1 MTKKIFTGVISVSL
15 IIMLVCVGLV
25 MGIMYDYMG
34 QKLDDQLAA
43 EAILVE
49 DGWKTGGQDYLDELE
64 QQRNMKSRVTVLS
77 PDGKVL
83 YDSAADSSK
92 MENHM
97 QREEVKKAL
106 AEGEGYAT
114 RTSYTL
120 SADMRYYAKK
130 MDDGSIVRIAISHNS
145 QMRLLLDTS
154 GMIILTLAV
163 LVALSGII
171 SYRVAKAIIKPIND
185 IDLDNPDITETYDEL
200 GPLLHRIHQQ
210 NTSIRIQMANL
221 RKAREEFNIITE
233 NMSEGLLII
242 GKDTEILS
250 YNPGALRMLRRGEDA
265 VAEIPAESVSPDT
278 PGNSSTFAEKDRTE
292 GSVFRLNRSEPFR
305 NAVNAALSGK
315 SLRQYMESAGET
327 YEIIAN
333 PVKEDRQVT
342 GAILILMDVTE
353 RERGECLRREFTSNV
368 SHELKTPL
376 TSIYGV
382 SDMLQSGLVKDEDVK
397 DFAGTIKKESSRL
410 ISLIDDIIRLSQ
422 LDENTIPQE
431 METVDLWEITQQ
443 AAMRLSGKAEENQVT
458 VRCAGVQASI
468 RGVEYI
474 VDEIVY
480 NLCENAIKYNKKGGD
495 VKVTVRREGGKSILT
510 VVDNGIGIPKEDQDR
525 VFERFYRVDKSHSR
539 KIGGTGLG
547 LSIVKHAVSYLGG
560 EIFLESVEG
569 EGTTVTVTF
578 PAV

>member
-34 QKLDDQLAA
+34 QKLDDQLKA
-43 EAILVE
+43 EAVLVE
-49 DGWKTGGQDYLDELE
+49 EGWKTGGQDYLDQLE

-77 PDGKVL
+77 ANGKVL

-97 QREEVKKAL
+97 QREEVKEAL

-145 QMRLLLDTS
+145 QMKLLLDTS

-242 GKDTEILS
+242 DKDTEILS
-250 YNPGALRMLRRGEDA
+250 YNPEALRMLRRGEDDIHQA
-265 VAEIPAESVSPDT
+265 DIA
-278 PGNSSTFAEKDRTE
+278 E
-292 GSVFRLNRSEPFR
+292 GSVFRLNRTEPLR

-315 SLRQYMESAGET
+315 STRQYMESGGQT

-333 PVKEDRQVT
+333 PVKEEHQIT
-342 GAILILMDVTE
+342 GAILIIMDVTE
-353 RERGECLRREFTSNV
+353 RERGERLRREFTSNV

-382 SDMLQSGLVKDEDVK
+382 SDMLQSGLVKDEDIK

-431 METVDLWEITQQ
+431 MESVDLWEITQQ
-443 AAMRLSGKAEENQVT
+443 AVMRLSGKAEENQVA
-458 VRCAGVQASI
+458 VKCAGVQTGI
-468 RGVEYI
+468 KGVEYI

-480 NLCENAIKYNKKGGD
+480 NLCENAIKYNKKGGE
-495 VKVTVRREGGKSILT
+495 VKITVRKEGGKSILT
-510 VVDNGIGIPKEDQDR
+510 VADTGIGIPKEDQAR

-560 EIFLESVEG
+560 EIFLESIEG

>member
-1 MTKKIFTGVISVSL
+1 
-15 IIMLVCVGLV
+15 
-25 MGIMYDYMG
+25 
-34 QKLDDQLAA
+34 
-43 EAILVE
+43 
-49 DGWKTGGQDYLDELE
+49 
-64 QQRNMKSRVTVLS
+64 
-77 PDGKVL
+77 
-83 YDSAADSSK
+83 
-92 MENHM
+92 
-97 QREEVKKAL
+97 
-106 AEGEGYAT
+106 
-114 RTSYTL
+114 
-120 SADMRYYAKK
+120 MRYYAKK

-145 QMRLLLDTS
+145 QMKLLLDTS

-233 NMSEGLLII
+233 NMNEGLLII
-242 GKDTEILS
+242 DKDTEILS
-250 YNPGALRMLRRGEDA
+250 YNPEALRMLRRGGDDIYQA
-265 VAEIPAESVSPDT
+265 D
-278 PGNSSTFAEKDRTE
+278 FTE
-292 GSVFRLNRSEPFR
+292 GSVFRLNRSEPLR

-315 SLRQYMESAGET
+315 SKRQYMESGGQT

-333 PVKEDRQVT
+333 PVKDEHQIT
-342 GAILILMDVTE
+342 GAILIIMDVTE
-353 RERGECLRREFTSNV
+353 RERGERLRREFTSNV

-382 SDMLQSGLVKDEDVK
+382 SDMLQSGLVKDEDIK

-443 AAMRLSGKAEENQVT
+443 AVMRLSGKAEENQVD
-458 VRCAGVQASI
+458 VRCAGVQTGI
-468 RGVEYI
+468 KGVEYI

-480 NLCENAIKYNKKGGD
+480 NLCENAIKYNKKGGE
-495 VKVTVRREGGKSILT
+495 VKITVRKEGGKSILT
-510 VVDNGIGIPKEDQDR
+510 VADTGIGIPNEDQAR

-569 EGTTVTVTF
+569 EGTTITVTF

>member
-34 QKLDDQLAA
+34 QKLDDQLKA
-43 EAILVE
+43 EAVLVE
-49 DGWKTGGQDYLDELE
+49 EGWKTGGQDYLDQLE

-77 PDGKVL
+77 ANGNVL

-97 QREEVKKAL
+97 QREEVKEAL

-145 QMRLLLDTS
+145 QMKLLLDTS

-233 NMSEGLLII
+233 NMNEGLLII
-242 GKDTEILS
+242 DKDTEILS
-250 YNPGALRMLRRGEDA
+250 YNPEALRMLRRGGDDIYQA
-265 VAEIPAESVSPDT
+265 D
-278 PGNSSTFAEKDRTE
+278 FTE
-292 GSVFRLNRSEPFR
+292 GSVFRLNRSEPLR

-315 SLRQYMESAGET
+315 SKRQYMESGGQT

-333 PVKEDRQVT
+333 PVKDEHQIT
-342 GAILILMDVTE
+342 GAILIIMDVTE
-353 RERGECLRREFTSNV
+353 RERGERLRREFTSNV

-382 SDMLQSGLVKDEDVK
+382 SDMLQSGLVKDEDIK

-443 AAMRLSGKAEENQVT
+443 AVMRLSGKAEENQVD
-458 VRCAGVQASI
+458 VRCAGVQTGI
-468 RGVEYI
+468 KGVEYI

-480 NLCENAIKYNKKGGD
+480 NLCENAIKYNKKGGE
-495 VKVTVRREGGKSILT
+495 VKITVRKEGGKSILT
-510 VVDNGIGIPKEDQDR
+510 VADTGIGIPKEDQAR

-569 EGTTVTVTF
+569 EGTTITVTF

>member
-34 QKLDDQLAA
+34 QKLDDQLKA
-43 EAILVE
+43 EAVLVE
-49 DGWKTGGQDYLDELE
+49 EGWKTGGQDYLDQLE

-77 PDGKVL
+77 ANGNVL

-97 QREEVKKAL
+97 QREEVKEAL
-106 AEGEGYAT
+106 AEGEGCAT

-145 QMRLLLDTS
+145 QMKLLLDTS

-242 GKDTEILS
+242 DKDTEILS
-250 YNPGALRMLRRGEDA
+250 YNPEALRMLRRGGDDIYQA
-265 VAEIPAESVSPDT
+265 D
-278 PGNSSTFAEKDRTE
+278 FTE
-292 GSVFRLNRSEPFR
+292 GSVFRLNRSEPLR

-315 SLRQYMESAGET
+315 SMRQYMESGGQT

-333 PVKEDRQVT
+333 PVKEEHQIT
-342 GAILILMDVTE
+342 GAILIIMDVTE
-353 RERGECLRREFTSNV
+353 RERGERLRREFTSNV

-382 SDMLQSGLVKDEDVK
+382 SDMLQSGLVKDEDIK

-431 METVDLWEITQQ
+431 MGTVDLWEITQQ
-443 AAMRLSGKAEENQVT
+443 AAMRLSGKAEENQVA
-458 VRCAGVQASI
+458 VRCAGVQTGI
-468 RGVEYI
+468 KGVEYI

-480 NLCENAIKYNKKGGD
+480 NLCENAIKYNKKGGE
-495 VKVTVRREGGKSILT
+495 VKITVRKEGGKSILT
-510 VVDNGIGIPKEDQDR
+510 VADTGIGIPKEDQAR

>member
-34 QKLDDQLAA
+34 QKLDDQLKA
-43 EAILVE
+43 EAVLVE
-49 DGWKTGGQDYLDELE
+49 EGWKTGGQDYLEQLE

-77 PDGKVL
+77 ANGNVL

-97 QREEVKKAL
+97 QREEVKEAL

-145 QMRLLLDTS
+145 QMKLLLDTS

-233 NMSEGLLII
+233 NMNEGLLII
-242 GKDTEILS
+242 DKDTEILS
-250 YNPGALRMLRRGEDA
+250 YNPEALRMLRRGGDDIYQA
-265 VAEIPAESVSPDT
+265 D
-278 PGNSSTFAEKDRTE
+278 FTE
-292 GSVFRLNRSEPFR
+292 GSVFRLNRSEPLR

-315 SLRQYMESAGET
+315 SKRQYMESGGQT

-333 PVKEDRQVT
+333 PVKDEHQIT
-342 GAILILMDVTE
+342 GAILIIMDVTE
-353 RERGECLRREFTSNV
+353 RERGERLRREFTSNV

-382 SDMLQSGLVKDEDVK
+382 SDMLQSGLVKDEDIK

-443 AAMRLSGKAEENQVT
+443 AVMRLSGKAEENQVD
-458 VRCAGVQASI
+458 VRCAGVQTGI
-468 RGVEYI
+468 KGVEYI

-480 NLCENAIKYNKKGGD
+480 NLCENAIKYNKKGGE
-495 VKVTVRREGGKSILT
+495 VKITVRKEGGKSILT
-510 VVDNGIGIPKEDQDR
+510 VADTGIGIPKEDQAR

-569 EGTTVTVTF
+569 EGTTITVTF

>member
-34 QKLDDQLAA
+34 QKLDDQLKA
-43 EAILVE
+43 EAGLVE
-49 DGWKTGGQDYLDELE
+49 EGWKTGGQDYLDQLE

-77 PDGKVL
+77 ANGNVL

-97 QREEVKKAL
+97 QREEVKEAL
-106 AEGEGYAT
+106 AEGEGCAT

-145 QMRLLLDTS
+145 QMKLLLDTS

-242 GKDTEILS
+242 DKDTEILS
-250 YNPGALRMLRRGEDA
+250 YNPEALRMLRRGEDDIYQA
-265 VAEIPAESVSPDT
+265 D
-278 PGNSSTFAEKDRTE
+278 FTE
-292 GSVFRLNRSEPFR
+292 GSVFRLNRSEPLR

-315 SLRQYMESAGET
+315 SMRQYMESGGQT

-333 PVKEDRQVT
+333 PVKEEHQIT
-342 GAILILMDVTE
+342 GAILIIMDVTE
-353 RERGECLRREFTSNV
+353 RERGERLRREFTSNV

-382 SDMLQSGLVKDEDVK
+382 SDMLQSGLVKDEDIK

-431 METVDLWEITQQ
+431 MEIVDLWEITQQ

-510 VVDNGIGIPKEDQDR
+510 VVDNGIGIPKEDQAR

>member
-34 QKLDDQLAA
+34 QKLDDQLKA
-43 EAILVE
+43 EAVLVE
-49 DGWKTGGQDYLDELE
+49 EGWKTGGQEYLDQLE

-77 PDGKVL
+77 ANGNVL

-97 QREEVKKAL
+97 QREEVKEAL

-145 QMRLLLDTS
+145 QMKLLLETS

-233 NMSEGLLII
+233 NMNEGLLII
-242 GKDTEILS
+242 DKDTEILS
-250 YNPGALRMLRRGEDA
+250 YNPEALRMLRRGGDDIYQA
-265 VAEIPAESVSPDT
+265 D
-278 PGNSSTFAEKDRTE
+278 FTE
-292 GSVFRLNRSEPFR
+292 GSVFRLNRSEPLR

-315 SLRQYMESAGET
+315 SKRQYMESGGQT

-333 PVKEDRQVT
+333 PVKDEHQIT
-342 GAILILMDVTE
+342 GAILIIMDVTE
-353 RERGECLRREFTSNV
+353 RERGERLRREFTSNV

-382 SDMLQSGLVKDEDVK
+382 SDMLQSGLVKDEDIK

-422 LDENTIPQE
+422 LDENTILQE

-443 AAMRLSGKAEENQVT
+443 AVMRLSGKAEENQVD
-458 VRCAGVQASI
+458 VRCAGVQTGI
-468 RGVEYI
+468 KGVEYI

-480 NLCENAIKYNKKGGD
+480 NLCENAIKYNKKGGE
-495 VKVTVRREGGKSILT
+495 VKITVRKEGGKSILT
-510 VVDNGIGIPKEDQDR
+510 VADTGIGIPKEDQAR

-569 EGTTVTVTF
+569 EGTTITVTF

>member
-43 EAILVE
+43 EAVLVE
-49 DGWKTGGQDYLDELE
+49 EGWKTGGQDYLDQLE

-97 QREEVKKAL
+97 QREEVKEAL

-145 QMRLLLDTS
+145 QMKLLLDTS

-171 SYRVAKAIIKPIND
+171 SYRAAKAIIKPIND
-185 IDLDNPDITETYDEL
+185 IDLDHPDITETYDEL

-242 GKDTEILS
+242 DKDTEILS
-250 YNPGALRMLRRGEDA
+250 YNPGALRMLRRGEEELRQAD
-265 VAEIPAESVSPDT
+265 PTD
-278 PGNSSTFAEKDRTE
+278 

-305 NAVNAALSGK
+305 NAVNTALSGQ
-315 SLRQYMESAGET
+315 STRQYMESAGET

-333 PVKEDRQVT
+333 PVKEDHKVT
-342 GAILILMDVTE
+342 GAILIIMDVTE
-353 RERGECLRREFTSNV
+353 RERGERLRREFTSNV

-443 AAMRLSGKAEENQVT
+443 AAMRLSGKAEENQV
-458 VRCAGVQASI
+458 VVKCAGVQTSI
-468 RGVEYI
+468 KGVEYI

-480 NLCENAIKYNKKGGD
+480 NLCENAIKYNKKGGE
-495 VKVTVRREGGKSILT
+495 VKVTVRKEGGKSILM
-510 VVDNGIGIPKEDQDR
+510 VVDTGIGIPKEDQAR

-569 EGTTVTVTF
+569 EGTAVTVTF

>member
-242 GKDTEILS
+242 DKDTEILS
-250 YNPGALRMLRRGEDA
+250 YNPEALRMLRRGEDDIYQA
-265 VAEIPAESVSPDT
+265 D
-278 PGNSSTFAEKDRTE
+278 FTE
-292 GSVFRLNRSEPFR
+292 GSVFRLNRSEPLR

-315 SLRQYMESAGET
+315 SMRQYMESGGQT

-333 PVKEDRQVT
+333 PVKEEHQIT
-342 GAILILMDVTE
+342 GAILIIMDVTE
-353 RERGECLRREFTSNV
+353 RERGERLRREFTSNV

-382 SDMLQSGLVKDEDVK
+382 SDMLQSGLVKDEDIK

-431 METVDLWEITQQ
+431 MGTVDLWEITQQ
-443 AAMRLSGKAEENQVT
+443 AAMRLSGKAEENQVA
-458 VRCAGVQASI
+458 VRCAGVQTGI
-468 RGVEYI
+468 KGVEYI

-480 NLCENAIKYNKKGGD
+480 NLCENAIKYNKKGGE
-495 VKVTVRREGGKSILT
+495 VKITVRKEGGKSILT
-510 VVDNGIGIPKEDQDR
+510 VADTGIGIPKEDQAR

>member
-43 EAILVE
+43 EAVLVE
-49 DGWKTGGQDYLDELE
+49 EGWKTGGQDYLDQLE

-97 QREEVKKAL
+97 QREEVKEAL

-145 QMRLLLDTS
+145 QMKLLLDTS

-171 SYRVAKAIIKPIND
+171 SYRAAKAIIKPIND
-185 IDLDNPDITETYDEL
+185 IDLDHPDITETYDEL

-242 GKDTEILS
+242 DKDTEILS
-250 YNPGALRMLRRGEDA
+250 YNPGALRMLRRGEEELRQAD
-265 VAEIPAESVSPDT
+265 PTD
-278 PGNSSTFAEKDRTE
+278 

-305 NAVNAALSGK
+305 NAVNTALSGQ
-315 SLRQYMESAGET
+315 SMRQYMESAGET

-333 PVKEDRQVT
+333 PVKEDHKVT
-342 GAILILMDVTE
+342 GAILIIMDVTE
-353 RERGECLRREFTSNV
+353 RERGERLRREFTSNV

-443 AAMRLSGKAEENQVT
+443 AAMRLSGKAEENQV
-458 VRCAGVQASI
+458 VVKCAGVQTSI
-468 RGVEYI
+468 KGVEYI

-480 NLCENAIKYNKKGGD
+480 NLCENAIKYNKKGGE
-495 VKVTVRREGGKSILT
+495 VKVTVRKEGGKSILM
-510 VVDNGIGIPKEDQDR
+510 VVDTGIGIPKEDQAR

-569 EGTTVTVTF
+569 EGTAVTVTF

>member
-34 QKLDDQLAA
+34 QKLDDQLKA
-43 EAILVE
+43 EAVLVE
-49 DGWKTGGQDYLDELE
+49 EGWKTGGQDYLDHLE

-77 PDGKVL
+77 ANGNVL

-242 GKDTEILS
+242 DKDTEILS
-250 YNPGALRMLRRGEDA
+250 YNPEALRMLRRGEDDIYQA
-265 VAEIPAESVSPDT
+265 D
-278 PGNSSTFAEKDRTE
+278 FTE
-292 GSVFRLNRSEPFR
+292 GSVFRLNRSEPLR

-315 SLRQYMESAGET
+315 SKRQYMESGGQT

-333 PVKEDRQVT
+333 PVKEEHQIT
-342 GAILILMDVTE
+342 GAILIIMDVTE
-353 RERGECLRREFTSNV
+353 RERGERLRREFTSNV

-382 SDMLQSGLVKDEDVK
+382 SDMLQSGLVKDEDIK

-443 AAMRLSGKAEENQVT
+443 AVMRLSGKAEENQVA
-458 VRCAGVQASI
+458 VRCAGVQTGI
-468 RGVEYI
+468 KGVEYI

-480 NLCENAIKYNKKGGD
+480 NLCENAIKYNKKGGE
-495 VKVTVRREGGKSILT
+495 VKITVRKEGGKSILT
-510 VVDNGIGIPKEDQDR
+510 VADTGIGIPKEDQAR

>member
-34 QKLDDQLAA
+34 QKLDDQLKA
-43 EAILVE
+43 EAGLVE
-49 DGWKTGGQDYLDELE
+49 EGWKTGGQDYLDQLE

-77 PDGKVL
+77 ANGNVL

-97 QREEVKKAL
+97 QREEVKEAL
-106 AEGEGYAT
+106 AEGEGCAT

-145 QMRLLLDTS
+145 QMKLLLDTS

-242 GKDTEILS
+242 DKDTEILS
-250 YNPGALRMLRRGEDA
+250 YNPEALRMLRRGEDDIYQA
-265 VAEIPAESVSPDT
+265 D
-278 PGNSSTFAEKDRTE
+278 FTE
-292 GSVFRLNRSEPFR
+292 GSVFRLNRSEPLR

-315 SLRQYMESAGET
+315 SMRQYMESGGQT

-333 PVKEDRQVT
+333 PVKEEHQIT
-342 GAILILMDVTE
+342 GAILIIMDVTE
-353 RERGECLRREFTSNV
+353 RERGERLRREFTSNV

-382 SDMLQSGLVKDEDVK
+382 SDMLQSGLVKDEDIK

-431 METVDLWEITQQ
+431 MGTVDLWEITQQ
-443 AAMRLSGKAEENQVT
+443 AAMRLSGKAEENQVA
-458 VRCAGVQASI
+458 VRCAGVQTGI
-468 RGVEYI
+468 KGVEYI

-480 NLCENAIKYNKKGGD
+480 NLCENAIKYNKKGGE
-495 VKVTVRREGGKSILT
+495 VKITVRKEGGKSILT
-510 VVDNGIGIPKEDQDR
+510 VADTGIGIPKEDQAR

>member
-34 QKLDDQLAA
+34 QKLDDQLKA
-43 EAILVE
+43 EAVLVE
-49 DGWKTGGQDYLDELE
+49 EGWKTGGQEYLDQLE

-77 PDGKVL
+77 ANGNVL

-97 QREEVKKAL
+97 QREEVKEAL

-145 QMRLLLDTS
+145 QMKLLLDTS

-171 SYRVAKAIIKPIND
+171 SYRIAKAIIKPIND

-250 YNPGALRMLRRGEDA
+250 YNPGALRMLRRGEDDIYQA
-265 VAEIPAESVSPDT
+265 D
-278 PGNSSTFAEKDRTE
+278 FTE
-292 GSVFRLNRSEPFR
+292 GSVFRLNRSEPLR

-315 SLRQYMESAGET
+315 SMRQYMESGGQT

-333 PVKEDRQVT
+333 PVKEEHQIT
-342 GAILILMDVTE
+342 GAILIIMDVTE
-353 RERGECLRREFTSNV
+353 RERGERLRREFTSNV

-382 SDMLQSGLVKDEDVK
+382 SDMLQSGLVKDEDIK

-443 AAMRLSGKAEENQVT
+443 AVMRLSGKAEENQVA
-458 VRCAGVQASI
+458 VRCAGVQTGI
-468 RGVEYI
+468 KGVEYI

-480 NLCENAIKYNKKGGD
+480 NLCENAIKYNKKGGE
-495 VKVTVRREGGKSILT
+495 VKITVRKEGGKSILT
-510 VVDNGIGIPKEDQDR
+510 VADTGIGIPKEDQAR

-560 EIFLESVEG
+560 EIFLESVEE

>member
-34 QKLDDQLAA
+34 QKLDDQLKA
-43 EAILVE
+43 EAVLVE
-49 DGWKTGGQDYLDELE
+49 EGWKTGGQEYLDQLE

-77 PDGKVL
+77 ANGNVL

-97 QREEVKKAL
+97 QREEVKEAL

-145 QMRLLLDTS
+145 QMKLLLDTS

-233 NMSEGLLII
+233 NMNEGLLII
-242 GKDTEILS
+242 DKDTEILS
-250 YNPGALRMLRRGEDA
+250 YNPEALRMLRRGGDDIYQA
-265 VAEIPAESVSPDT
+265 D
-278 PGNSSTFAEKDRTE
+278 FTE
-292 GSVFRLNRSEPFR
+292 GSVFRLNRSEPLR

-315 SLRQYMESAGET
+315 SKRQYMESGGQT

-333 PVKEDRQVT
+333 PVKDEHQIT
-342 GAILILMDVTE
+342 GAILIIMDVTE
-353 RERGECLRREFTSNV
+353 RERGERLRREFTSNV

-382 SDMLQSGLVKDEDVK
+382 SDMLQSGLVKDEDIK

-422 LDENTIPQE
+422 LDENTILQE

-443 AAMRLSGKAEENQVT
+443 AVMRLSGKAEENQVD
-458 VRCAGVQASI
+458 VRCAGVQTGI
-468 RGVEYI
+468 KGVEYI

-480 NLCENAIKYNKKGGD
+480 NLCENAIKYNKKGGE
-495 VKVTVRREGGKSILT
+495 VKITVRKEGGKSILT
-510 VVDNGIGIPKEDQDR
+510 VADTGIGIPKEDQAR

-569 EGTTVTVTF
+569 EGTTITVTF

>member
-145 QMRLLLDTS
+145 QMKLLLDTS

-250 YNPGALRMLRRGEDA
+250 YNPGALRMLRRGEDDIYQA
-265 VAEIPAESVSPDT
+265 D
-278 PGNSSTFAEKDRTE
+278 FTE
-292 GSVFRLNRSEPFR
+292 GSVFRLNRSEPLR

-315 SLRQYMESAGET
+315 SMRQYMESGGQT

-333 PVKEDRQVT
+333 PVKEEHQIT
-342 GAILILMDVTE
+342 GAILIIMDVTE
-353 RERGECLRREFTSNV
+353 RERGERLRREFTSNV

-382 SDMLQSGLVKDEDVK
+382 SDMLQSGLVKDEDIK

-431 METVDLWEITQQ
+431 MGTVDLWEITQQ
-443 AAMRLSGKAEENQVT
+443 AAMRLSGKAEENQVA
-458 VRCAGVQASI
+458 VRCAGVQTGI
-468 RGVEYI
+468 KGVEYI

-480 NLCENAIKYNKKGGD
+480 NLCENAIKYNKKGGE
-495 VKVTVRREGGKSILT
+495 VKITVRKEGGKSILT
-510 VVDNGIGIPKEDQDR
+510 VADTGIGIPKEDQAR

>member
-34 QKLDDQLAA
+34 QKLDDQLKA
-43 EAILVE
+43 EAGLVE
-49 DGWKTGGQDYLDELE
+49 EGWKTGGQDYLDQLE

-77 PDGKVL
+77 ANGSVL

-97 QREEVKKAL
+97 QREEVKEAL
-106 AEGEGYAT
+106 AEGEGCAT

-145 QMRLLLDTS
+145 QMKLLLDTS

-242 GKDTEILS
+242 DKDTEILS
-250 YNPGALRMLRRGEDA
+250 YNPEALRMLRRGEDDIYQA
-265 VAEIPAESVSPDT
+265 D
-278 PGNSSTFAEKDRTE
+278 FTE
-292 GSVFRLNRSEPFR
+292 GSVFRLNRSEPLR

-315 SLRQYMESAGET
+315 SMRQYMESGGQT

-333 PVKEDRQVT
+333 PVKEEHQIT
-342 GAILILMDVTE
+342 GAILIIMDVTE
-353 RERGECLRREFTSNV
+353 RERGERLRREFTSNV

-382 SDMLQSGLVKDEDVK
+382 SDMLQSGLVKDEDIK

-431 METVDLWEITQQ
+431 MGTVDLWEITQQ
-443 AAMRLSGKAEENQVT
+443 AAMRLSGKAEENQVA
-458 VRCAGVQASI
+458 VRCAGVQTGI
-468 RGVEYI
+468 KGVEYI

-480 NLCENAIKYNKKGGD
+480 NLCENAIKYNKKGGE
-495 VKVTVRREGGKSILT
+495 VKITVRKEGGKSILT
-510 VVDNGIGIPKEDQDR
+510 VADTGIGIPKEDQAR